1 MEKGIDQEREREREI
16 DKGTIIDGF
25 TWDFTHTPKTWHRY
39 NCQTTIEDLM
49 QSIPWHGWYLPT
61 STHSMVFCIQFCD
74 GAELVIIHKM
84 I

>member
-1 MEKGIDQEREREREI
+1 
-16 DKGTIIDGF
+16 
-25 TWDFTHTPKTWHRY
+25 
-39 NCQTTIEDLM
+39 LM